1 MMVNENARQAAL
13 PPPASRIKLVV
24 SDMDGTLLT
33 PEKQVTHHSIA
44 AIKSLKEAGIPVC
57 LVSSR
62 PPNGMEMY
70 FEVLGID
77 TPYGAL
83 NGGTIF
89 NADRTVRS
97 QLSLDP
103 EAVQEALDM
112 LKVHHIDAWL
122 FRGHEWLVE
131 NETGPYVEPEKR
143 AIHMQPH
150 IVSSFAGSLNGIG
163 KITGS
168 SADYEAL
175 ERQELEIGS
184 LLEGRASVARSS
196 SWFLDITPPDANKG
210 HALQQ
215 LAALYGIS
223 PSEIACIGDMNND
236 IPMLRLAGLAI
247 AMGQATDHVRSH
259 AHFVTDSNDHDGW
272 AKAMEQLVLP
282 RAEKAAADTKKPD
295 TPAPHGA

>member
-44 AIKSLKEAGIPVC
+44 AIKALKEAGVPVC

-89 NADRTVRS
+89 NADRSIRS

-112 LKVHHIDAWL
+112 LKVH
-122 FRGHEWLVE
+122 GC
-131 NETGPYVEPEKR
+131 
-143 AIHMQPH
+143 
-150 IVSSFAGSLNGIG
+150 
-163 KITGS
+163 
-168 SADYEAL
+168 
-175 ERQELEIGS
+175 
-184 LLEGRASVARSS
+184 SVAMNGWWKTKQGLTWSPKNAPFTCSRILCPRS
-196 SWFLDITPPDANKG
+196 
-210 HALQQ
+210 
-215 LAALYGIS
+215 
-223 PSEIACIGDMNND
+223 
-236 IPMLRLAGLAI
+236 
-247 AMGQATDHVRSH
+247 
-259 AHFVTDSNDHDGW
+259 
-272 AKAMEQLVLP
+272 
-282 RAEKAAADTKKPD
+282 
-295 TPAPHGA
+295 PAP